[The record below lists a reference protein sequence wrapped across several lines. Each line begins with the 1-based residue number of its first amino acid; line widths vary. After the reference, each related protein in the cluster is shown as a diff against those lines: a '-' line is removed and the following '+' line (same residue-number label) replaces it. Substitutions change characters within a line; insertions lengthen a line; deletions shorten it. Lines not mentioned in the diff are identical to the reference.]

1 MISGIYK
8 ITSPSGKIYIGQS
21 IDIEN
26 RFIYYKYL
34 KCKSQTKIYNSLL
47 KYGYDNHIFEI
58 IDICDVNSLNTK
70 ERYYQDSFN
79 CVESGLNCSYTKTND
94 KSGKHSVST
103 INNIKKSL
111 IGVIKKKPIP
121 MKESTKKLISAKTK
135 QRLSNKENHHLF
147 GKKHSEETISKIK
160 NTKMLNPS
168 KVLTFGN
175 HQNSKIVLD
184 IQNGVFYES
193 VKELSLLYNINYSTL
208 KNKLSNNT
216 RLKNNTN
223 FIYV

>member
-1 MISGIYK
+1 
-8 ITSPSGKIYIGQS
+8 
-21 IDIEN
+21 
-26 RFIYYKYL
+26 
-34 KCKSQTKIYNSLL
+34 
-47 KYGYDNHIFEI
+47 
-58 IDICDVNSLNTK
+58 
-70 ERYYQDSFN
+70 
-79 CVESGLNCSYTKTND
+79 
-94 KSGKHSVST
+94 
-103 INNIKKSL
+103 
-111 IGVIKKKPIP
+111 
-121 MKESTKKLISAKTK
+121 
-135 QRLSNKENHHLF
+135 
-147 GKKHSEETISKIK
+147 
-160 NTKMLNPS
+160 MLNPS